1 MDAIQASSCPAPMH
15 TMDATVSAALAISIL
30 MFFASL
36 SVQGHIAPGDM
47 ILLYCAF
54 SRQGTV

>member
-1 MDAIQASSCPAPMH
+1 MH